1 MHQVMTA
8 SWRELVPAA
17 VAAEADQWQGKIT
30 VAVNAA
36 VVTAGQ
42 ALRAMKAQMPHGC
55 FEQWWRDELKL
66 KDSKMVSDL
75 MAASEVLEGQPE
87 VAPLS
92 DLPARTLGILN
103 RGGPEAVTTAVKRLQ
118 QGERITEA
126 KAREIVKPEGFGK
139 SGESPQMADPWTP
152 DDRSF
157 KTADDLVDRLTEID
171 GVQAKVGEAC
181 DSTKEMLQRQANPRG
196 VPISEW
202 DVDAAYEELKDLTAD
217 GIGHMVKHVVEE
229 LVAEGL
235 IPEAEAG
242 EAAPTTRPVHEHLEE
257 LWRARL
263 AVGNW
268 MGDEQAGPSARICIG
283 GIWFDATPSVTQGG
297 PEAINP

>member
-1 MHQVMTA
+1 MMMNELKTVTS
-8 SWRELVPAA
+8 SWRDQIPAA

-87 VAPLS
+87 VTPLS

-103 RGGPEAVTTAVKRLQ
+103 RGGPEAVTKAVKRLE

-126 KAREIVKPEGFGK
+126 KAREIVKPNAAN
-139 SGESPQMADPWTP
+139 SPEMADPWSP
-152 DDRSF
+152 S
-157 KTADDLVDRLTEID
+157 AVP
-171 GVQAKVGEAC
+171 QKV
-181 DSTKEMLQRQANPRG
+181 TKEEIISKFIEGRQGMAAGFQGIMYEVETPVVAGKKLLEDWPEDRRQGALLMMEEQMRVARLEAICNQVEKLRKRCEEHPEDSAYLQMRITPLMQ
-196 VPISEW
+196 
-202 DVDAAYEELKDLTAD
+202 
-217 GIGHMVKHVVEE
+217 
-229 LVAEGL
+229 
-235 IPEAEAG
+235 EAELLSDQSDWF
-242 EAAPTTRPVHEHLEE
+242 EEHVLPTL
-257 LWRARL
+257 
-263 AVGNW
+263 
-268 MGDEQAGPSARICIG
+268 D
-283 GIWFDATPSVTQGG
+283 DA
-297 PEAINP
+297 